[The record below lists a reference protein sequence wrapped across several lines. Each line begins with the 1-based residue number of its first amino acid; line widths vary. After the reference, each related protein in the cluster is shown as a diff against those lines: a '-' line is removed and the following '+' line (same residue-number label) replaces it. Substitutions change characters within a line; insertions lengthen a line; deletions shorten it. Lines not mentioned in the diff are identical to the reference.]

1 MQAAVVSVPPAM
13 ASDADRPVKIRRV
26 TTADAI
32 FDRLYADIL
41 ALRMPPG
48 MQLQEKRIAEE
59 FNVSRTPV
67 REALLRLSEGG
78 LVDIYP
84 QSGTV
89 VSRVP
94 VSAIPEA
101 VVVRKSLEGTTVERA
116 AEIATAADI
125 ARLDSIISRQRSL
138 AALGDTSAFHEEDEA
153 FHEAITSIA
162 GYPGIWTILKTVKVQ
177 IDRAR
182 RLTLPVLGRMDN
194 VLHEHGLIRDAIAA
208 HDVKTA
214 RAAMMQHLSAVVP
227 DVAELR
233 SQYPDYFR

>member
-1 MQAAVVSVPPAM
+1 MQAAVVSVPV
-13 ASDADRPVKIRRV
+13 ASVAERPTKLRRV

-32 FDRLYADIL
+32 FDRLYAGIL
-41 ALRMPPG
+41 ALEMPPG
-48 MQLQEKRIAEE
+48 KQLQEKRIAEE

-78 LVDIYP
+78 LVEIYP

-89 VSRVP
+89 VSRIP

-116 AEIATAADI
+116 AEIAVPIDI
-125 ARLDSIISRQRSL
+125 DRLDAIILRQRSL
-138 AALGDTSAFHEEDEA
+138 ASLGDTSAFHDEDEA
-153 FHEAITSIA
+153 FHEAIAEIA
-162 GYPGIWTILKTVKVQ
+162 GYPGIWAILKTVKVQ

-194 VLHEHGLIRDAIAA
+194 VVREHGVIRDAIAA
-208 HDVKTA
+208 HDVQAA
-214 RAAMMQHLSAVVP
+214 RSAMTHHLSAVIP
-227 DVAELR
+227 DVAVLR
-233 SQYPDYFR
+233 TRYPDYFC